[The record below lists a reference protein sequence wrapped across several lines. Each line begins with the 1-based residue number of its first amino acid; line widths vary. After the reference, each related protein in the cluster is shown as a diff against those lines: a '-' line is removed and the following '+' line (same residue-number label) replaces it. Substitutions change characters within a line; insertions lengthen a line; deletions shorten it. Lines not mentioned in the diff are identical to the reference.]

1 MRQGTPKVARPAP
14 EGGPDGAKWA
24 HLGPF
29 LATLDALLAT
39 WGVLLR
45 VFMHCFRVF
54 INIYAF
60 LLKINGKSSK
70 IHKITLTIIDFAQK
84 DRKSA

>member
-1 MRQGTPKVARPAP
+1 MAQLASKVSQAGPKW
-14 EGGPDGAKWA
+14 G
-24 HLGPF
+24 HLVPF

-45 VFMHCFRVF
+45 VFMHFYRVF
-54 INIYAF
+54 MNIYAF
-60 LLKINGKSSK
+60 LLKSNGKSSK
-70 IHKITLTIIDFAQK
+70 IHNITLTITDSAQK